1 MGTKIRTGLGT
12 WVGLV
17 GAAAGVI
24 IPLIADLES
33 ATDPLGIP
41 SSVWI
46 VCGAVLAGLVVLGR
60 MAQAVAT
67 ILSPPPAQVELAVDV
82 MPTEPTDV
90 SLNG

>member
-12 WVGLV
+12 WIGLV

-24 IPLIADLES
+24 IPLVGDLQS

-67 ILSPPPAQVELAVDV
+67 ILSSPPAHIELAVEP
-82 MPTEPTDV
+82 MPTEPTDIA
-90 SLNG
+90 LNG

>member
-12 WVGLV
+12 WIGLV

-24 IPLIADLES
+24 IPLIADLQS

-67 ILSPPPAQVELAVDV
+67 IISGPPAHVELAVEP
-82 MPTEPTDV
+82 MPANSTDV
-90 SLNG
+90 LLNG